1 VRTEDQKGDHGNRV
15 AMMLTSL
22 ATDIDDL
29 GARVGTIH
37 ASTTAAKEQQNLI
50 GADTLQD
57 WTEFAAPAV
66 FGRAARLYSRT
77 RIADRHR
84 PIFNVTISNVPGPPF
99 PLYFGGSKL
108 DAVYPMGPIF
118 DGGGL
123 NITVMSYLDRMDF
136 GLLACPDL
144 IPDVRSIAN
153 GISTAIEE
161 YKKAAADLGT

>member
-1 VRTEDQKGDHGNRV
+1 VT
-15 AMMLTSL
+15 A
-22 ATDIDDL
+22 
-29 GARVGTIH
+29 
-37 ASTTAAKEQQNLI
+37 AAKEQQDLI

-108 DAVYPMGPIF
+108 EAVYPMGPIF

-123 NITVMSYLDRMDF
+123 NITVMSYLDKMDF

-144 IPDVRSIAN
+144 ISDVRTIAT
-153 GISTAIEE
+153 GLSEALDE
-161 YKKAAADLGT
+161 YKK